1 MSDKNLQYDHP
12 SYITQ
17 RMFPFNGAA
26 GANGA
31 QLRIPAPCDGKLIGV
46 VSRVVTAGTSAG
58 HAVVGITVS
67 GTTTTTTTLTAL
79 STAVAGVNG
88 TNTFPTAARSVSRG
102 DLVQIQNGTD
112 ATGVAC
118 GALIF
123 EPNGGAALI
132 K

>member
-1 MSDKNLQYDHP
+1 MGDKNLAYDHP
-12 SYITQ
+12 SYTTQ

-26 GANGA
+26 GAAAA
-31 QLRIPAPCDGKLIGV
+31 QLRMPAPCDGKIIGV
-46 VSRVVTAGTSAG
+46 ASRVVTAGTTAG
-58 HAVVGITVS
+58 HAVVGIVVS

-79 STAVAGVNG
+79 STATAGVNG
-88 TNTFPTAARSVSRG
+88 TNTFGTGSRTVSRG
-102 DLVQIQNGTD
+102 DLILIQNGTD

-132 K
+132 R